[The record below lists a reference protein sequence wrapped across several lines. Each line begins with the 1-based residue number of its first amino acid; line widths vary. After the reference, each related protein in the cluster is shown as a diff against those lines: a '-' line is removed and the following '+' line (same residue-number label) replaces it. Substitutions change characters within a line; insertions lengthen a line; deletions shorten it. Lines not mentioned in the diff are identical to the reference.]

1 MATTKQTKTADK
13 VSTSLTSDSDISA
26 IQAKKEKAEYNYQ
39 NAEYKPSDETQA
51 YKKALEGMGDYQ
63 SQYKPQIDSTLANLQ
78 KGYDMSNDPTFK
90 QYQDIYTRNAQEAS
104 RDVVARQAALNG
116 GAASSMSQRQAGQ
129 AYNNTM
135 QGLYDLV
142 PQLSQQWT
150 SNQQALLSAYQNQD
164 QLDYTKYTDNRTFY
178 QNMYLAAQDRDM
190 DLYNTEL
197 QKMYNTIAMY
207 QTDIE
212 TAMSWKEFAAEY
224 NRQVEQDGISN
235 AIAWAQQELQEAQ
248 LKEQQ
253 RQYDTTFAEDQRQF
267 NANLAESQR
276 VANMNDANT
285 KAQLAENKRQYDS
298 DRQVTL
304 AELALK
310 AANNGSNNSG
320 GSTSS
325 GSSTGSGSSNSSSSS
340 ATASQMKQYQTTLEK
355 YWAKAENNSQSQN
368 GTISAMS
375 KYLADLYEDG
385 KLSEAQLRTLDSY
398 AQKLQNS

>member
-1 MATTKQTKTADK
+1 MATQKTKTADK
-13 VSTSLTSDSDISA
+13 VSTSLTKNGDMSA
-26 IQAKKEKAEYNYQ
+26 TLAKKDAAQAKYENTSYAPSAET
-39 NAEYKPSDETQA
+39 KA

-63 SQYKPQIDSTLANLQ
+63 SQYSSQINDTLANLQ
-78 KGYDMSNDPTFK
+78 KGYDMNNDPTFK

-116 GAASSMSQRQAGQ
+116 GAASSMAQRQASQ
-129 AYNNTM
+129 SYNNTM

-164 QLDYTKYTDNRTFY
+164 QLDYTKFTDNRTFY
-178 QNMYLAAQDRDM
+178 QNMYLAVQDRDM

-197 QKMYNTIAMY
+197 QKMYNTYSMY
-207 QTDIE
+207 QSDVE
-212 TAMSWKEFAAEY
+212 MALSEKEFVAEF

-248 LKEQQ
+248 LKEEQ
-253 RQYDTTFAEDQRQF
+253 RQYDTNFAENQRQF
-267 NANLAESQR
+267 NANLAEEQ
-276 VANMNDANT
+276 
-285 KAQLAENKRQYDS
+285 RQYNS
-298 DRQVTL
+298 NHQVTL

-310 AANNGSNNSG
+310 AANSGSGSGSDSSGRSG
-320 GSTSS
+320 GSGGSSQSATSS
-325 GSSTGSGSSNSSSSS
+325 
-340 ATASQMKQYQTTLEK
+340 QMLQYQTTLEG
-355 YWAKAENNSQSQN
+355 YWAKADNNSQSQN
-368 GTISAMS
+368 GAISAMS

-398 AQKLQNS
+398 AKKLQNS

>member
-13 VSTSLTSDSDISA
+13 VSTNLSSNAEISSTL
-26 IQAKKEKAEYNYQ
+26 AKKDAAEYNYK
-39 NAEYKPSDETQA
+39 NASYKPSDETKA
-51 YKKALEGMGDYQ
+51 YKKALDGLGDY
-63 SQYKPQIDSTLANLQ
+63 DSPYSEPINNILSNMQ
-78 KGYDMSNDPTFK
+78 KGYDMNNDPTFK

-116 GAASSMSQRQAGQ
+116 GAASSMAQRQAGQ

-164 QLDYTKYTDNRTFY
+164 QLDYTKFTDNRTFY
-178 QNMYLAAQDRDM
+178 QNMYLASQERDM

-207 QTDIE
+207 QTDID

-235 AIAWAQQELQEAQ
+235 AIAWAQQELEEAQ

-253 RQYDTTFAEDQRQF
+253 RQYNT
-267 NANLAESQR
+267 NLAEEQR
-276 VANMNDANT
+276 QYNST
-285 KAQLAENKRQYDS
+285 LAENKRQHNDNVNLS
-298 DRQVTL
+298 MT
-304 AELALK
+304 ELALR
-310 AANNGSNNSG
+310 AAEVGDDDDPDKEKITPATAEEMNDYKLYLDRLWKDALN
-320 GSTSS
+320 
-325 GSSTGSGSSNSSSSS
+325 SST
-340 ATASQMKQYQTTLEK
+340 
-355 YWAKAENNSQSQN
+355 SQN
-368 GTISAMS
+368 GAAQAQRGAIEKMS
-375 KYLADLYEDG
+375 DYIADLHEKGLVTEDQV
-385 KLSEAQLRTLDSY
+385 SSLDYY
-398 AQKLQNS
+398 AKKTSGYYA